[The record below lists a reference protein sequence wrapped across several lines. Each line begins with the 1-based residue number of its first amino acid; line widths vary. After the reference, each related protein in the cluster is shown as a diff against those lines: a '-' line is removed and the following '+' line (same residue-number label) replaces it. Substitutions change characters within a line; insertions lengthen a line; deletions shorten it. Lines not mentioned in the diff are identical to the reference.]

1 MLIFNTAMPFFK
13 KSLRKYL
20 YKAFYTATEQYHQMK
35 ICFVLQCI
43 MNQQNK
49 DEDLLQEANSNLI
62 KALNNDYSIP
72 KNKLTFGDNSAN
84 QGGAKGKGGNK
95 GGANAVKSDDPNL
108 IDSITNNVSYH
119 QRFLEQYLVYLKR

>member
-1 MLIFNTAMPFFK
+1 
-13 KSLRKYL
+13 
-20 YKAFYTATEQYHQMK
+20 MK

-84 QGGAKGKGGNK
+84 QGSGKGKGGNK
-95 GGANAVKSDDPNL
+95 GANAVKSDDPN
-108 IDSITNNVSYH
+108 
-119 QRFLEQYLVYLKR
+119 RFYY